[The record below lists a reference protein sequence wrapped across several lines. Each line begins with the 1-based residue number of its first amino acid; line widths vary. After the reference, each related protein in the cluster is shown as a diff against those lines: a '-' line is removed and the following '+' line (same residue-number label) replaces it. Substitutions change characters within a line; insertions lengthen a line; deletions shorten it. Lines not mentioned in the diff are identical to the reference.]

1 MSVIKVD
8 LGKTVKKMKPVHGG
22 GQPPIGGR
30 DLTEYFHYLTEA
42 GIPYSRL
49 HDVGGAYGANRFVD
63 IPNLFRDFD
72 ADENDPAN
80 YDFTFTDHIIKALV
94 DAECEPYFRL
104 GVTIENYAHI
114 KQYRLSPPKDFAKW
128 ARICEHVILHYTQG
142 WADGFHYRI
151 TYWEIW
157 NEPEGIMK
165 GMWHGTWEE
174 YFRLYDVTAKHLK
187 AKFPHLKIGGYS
199 CYGLAAFAPKVVV
212 DPATN
217 QLVTLPPTETH
228 LEKGRFF
235 GQFFDFIK
243 ENGSPMDFFSWHSY
257 STAVHIRLID
267 AKLHEMLEERGFGN
281 IETHLTEWNP
291 VHMEYGTGHH
301 SAEVSAVLIALQQG
315 YCDVA
320 CIYDMRTNTAPYC
333 PLFDIKTHK
342 PIHGYYAMV
351 AFHQL
356 YRLGT
361 QVEAGSDTDR
371 LWTLAAS
378 DGNDHALLISNTT
391 GNAQELCVEG
401 VDLTGARYHVIDQE
415 RLLSWSPAVKKIPN
429 NTVLLIEW

>member
-22 GQPPIGGR
+22 GQPPIGGK

-72 ADENDPAN
+72 ADENDPAS
-80 YDFTFTDHIIKALV
+80 YDFAFTDHIIKALV

-104 GVTIENYAHI
+104 GVTIENQAYI

-142 WADGFHYRI
+142 WADGFYYKI

-157 NEPEGIMK
+157 NEPEGIMG

-174 YFRLYDVTAKHLK
+174 FFRLYDVTAKHLK

-199 CYGLAAFAPKVVV
+199 CYGLAAFAPKTVI
-212 DPATN
+212 DPQTN
-217 QLVTLPPTETH
+217 LPVTLPPTETH

-235 GQFFDFIK
+235 EEFFDYIK
-243 ENGSPMDFFSWHSY
+243 ENGSPIDFFSWHSY
-257 STAVHIRLID
+257 STAVHISAVD
-267 AKLHEMLEERGFGN
+267 AKLHQLLEERGFGN

-333 PLFDIKTHK
+333 PLFDIRTHK
-342 PIHGYYAMV
+342 PIHAYYAMV

-361 QVEAGSDTDR
+361 QVEGISDTDR

-378 DGNDHALLISNTT
+378 NGNHHALLISNTT
-391 GNAQELCVEG
+391 GKAQELCIEG

-415 RLLSWSPAVKKIPN
+415 RLLSWSPATNEISD